1 MKGNYIYIFLLGFQ
15 CALGIVYMGHKF
27 FSGGTSF
34 VDNDNEH
41 TALSSSSLSEEDAV
55 WTVLAA
61 KAVDVNISG
70 STTTV
75 KNKSDNDKNKE
86 TFKKKEEKSLRS
98 VGDAVL
104 NLNTHHG
111 FTKTDKKKTDKNKKE
126 TDKKEDVKKTKK
138 KSLRSSDT
146 NEANDKSS
154 GSISVDIETLGK
166 FYMYMCFSCT
176 NFCRPSNLVF
186 THFANIQHQHIGR
199 TNCQC
204 NLS

>member
-55 WTVLAA
+55 WTVLTA

-75 KNKSDNDKNKE
+75 KNKSDNNKNKE

-98 VGDAVL
+98 DGDA
-104 NLNTHHG
+104 NTHHG
-111 FTKTDKKKTDKNKKE
+111 STKTDKKKTDKKE

-138 KSLRSSDT
+138 KKSLRSDT
-146 NEANDKSS
+146 NKANDKS
-154 GSISVDIETLGK
+154 SISVDIESLGK
-166 FYMYMCFSCT
+166 FCICICAS
-176 NFCRPSNLVF
+176 RSRVKLLVTF
-186 THFANIQHQHIGR
+186 
-199 TNCQC
+199 
-204 NLS
+204 

>member
-61 KAVDVNISG
+61 KAVDVNNISG

-98 VGDAVL
+98 DGDA
-104 NLNTHHG
+104 NTHHG
-111 FTKTDKKKTDKNKKE
+111 STKTDKKKTDKKE

-138 KSLRSSDT
+138 KSLRSDT

-154 GSISVDIETLGK
+154 ISVDIESLGK
-166 FYMYMCFSCT
+166 
-176 NFCRPSNLVF
+176 
-186 THFANIQHQHIGR
+186 
-199 TNCQC
+199 
-204 NLS
+204 

>member
-15 CALGIVYMGHKF
+15 CALGIVYMGHRF
-27 FSGGTSF
+27 FSAGTLF

-41 TALSSSSLSEEDAV
+41 TASSLLSEEDAV

-98 VGDAVL
+98 DDDA
-104 NLNTHHG
+104 NTHHG
-111 FTKTDKKKTDKNKKE
+111 STKTDKKKSDKKE
-126 TDKKEDVKKTKK
+126 TDKNEDVKKTKK
-138 KSLRSSDT
+138 KSLRSDT
-146 NEANDKSS
+146 NKANDKS
-154 GSISVDIETLGK
+154 SISVDIESLGK
-166 FYMYMCFSCT
+166 FCICICAS
-176 NFCRPSNLVF
+176 RSRVKLLVTF
-186 THFANIQHQHIGR
+186 
-199 TNCQC
+199 
-204 NLS
+204 

>member
-75 KNKSDNDKNKE
+75 KNKSDNDKNKD

-98 VGDAVL
+98 DGDAVL
-104 NLNTHHG
+104 NIKHHG
-111 FTKTDKKKTDKNKKE
+111 STKTDKTDTDKKE
-126 TDKKEDVKKTKK
+126 TDKKIRK
-138 KSLRSSDT
+138 
-146 NEANDKSS
+146 
-154 GSISVDIETLGK
+154 G
-166 FYMYMCFSCT
+166 
-176 NFCRPSNLVF
+176 
-186 THFANIQHQHIGR
+186 
-199 TNCQC
+199 
-204 NLS
+204 